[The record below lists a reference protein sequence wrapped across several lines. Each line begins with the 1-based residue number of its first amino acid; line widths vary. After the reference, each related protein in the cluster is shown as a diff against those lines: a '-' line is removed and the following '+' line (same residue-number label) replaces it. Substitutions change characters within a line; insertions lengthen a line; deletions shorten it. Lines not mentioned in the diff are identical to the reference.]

1 MDYLQI
7 SKLTNYLYTFT
18 CLNDEFTLCA
28 EDGLSDPTLY
38 WIALSQLLCFGDDLD
53 SLPEAI
59 HFNQYFNSTLPT
71 ALKVGPALHQYSA
84 LSSTE
89 VSFYTKC
96 AVSCL
101 AKLLRQSKVL
111 DSTSQLTLK
120 SISRLAHNLY
130 HYDEFAFTAKATPSI
145 VHPFYLSTDISRFFY
160 HLLRKRGYVVLEN
173 YLLQDFL
180 HELHTEVSSI
190 QHQEYTS
197 GNAYLYGQSH
207 TLQRVYNL
215 FSKSPLTRQL
225 YVTEP
230 ILDILRYFYQRP
242 TLHPLYC
249 LSSVQSN
256 HLHPGADPQNW
267 HVDNS
272 LPPPIPLMPIRLNIN
287 LNLDLF
293 SESNGAT
300 QVVPF
305 SHNSS
310 SYPNITSNTITSYIT
325 APPGSLIVWDGS
337 LWHRSTANRTSQ
349 TRSAILACFCNSI
362 FRELSSEESYPLI
375 INSSQASLY
384 GSYFHD
390 VMGFSHGIK

>member
-38 WIALSQLLCFGDDLD
+38 WIALSQLLCFGDHLD
-53 SLPEAI
+53 SLPETI

-71 ALKVGPALHQYSA
+71 ALKVGPALNQYSA

-160 HLLRKRGYVVLEN
+160 HLLRKEATKYLRIIFYKTFCMN
-173 YLLQDFL
+173 Y
-180 HELHTEVSSI
+180 
-190 QHQEYTS
+190 
-197 GNAYLYGQSH
+197 
-207 TLQRVYNL
+207 TLKCL
-215 FSKSPLTRQL
+215 
-225 YVTEP
+225 
-230 ILDILRYFYQRP
+230 
-242 TLHPLYC
+242 
-249 LSSVQSN
+249 LSSTKSIPAVMHTSTVKVIRCRGSTISFPSH
-256 HLHPGADPQNW
+256 HLHVSYMSP
-267 HVDNS
+267 
-272 LPPPIPLMPIRLNIN
+272 N
-287 LNLDLF
+287 LYLI
-293 SESNGAT
+293 
-300 QVVPF
+300 
-305 SHNSS
+305 SS
-310 SYPNITSNTITSYIT
+310 DTSISVRHFTHFT
-325 APPGSLIVWDGS
+325 A
-337 LWHRSTANRTSQ
+337 
-349 TRSAILACFCNSI
+349 
-362 FRELSSEESYPLI
+362 
-375 INSSQASLY
+375 
-384 GSYFHD
+384 
-390 VMGFSHGIK
+390 